1 MALSSIPAEPFAW
14 PYDGDL
20 RTENTA
26 LFVIDM
32 QVDFCGSG
40 GYFDKLGVVDISI
53 MQRPIEPLKR
63 VLSTMREKGFH
74 ILHAREGHRAD
85 LTDLNEN
92 KRWRSEQNSAEIGSP
107 GPAGR
112 IWTRG
117 EPGWDITP
125 ELAPLPGEPI
135 IDKPG
140 KGGFY
145 ATDLDQILRRR
156 GIRNLVI
163 TGITSDCC
171 VHSTMRQATDHGYE
185 CVLLEDCSASTEE
198 VNHDGIVRITKAGY
212 GQFGVVSDSETL
224 LKGLP

>member
-1 MALSSIPAEPFAW
+1 MTLSRIPAEPFAW

-32 QVDFCGSG
+32 QLDFCGFG
-40 GYFDKLGVVDISI
+40 GYWDKLGVVDISI
-53 MQRPIEPLKR
+53 MRRPIEPLKR
-63 VLSTMREKGFH
+63 VLATMREQGFH

-92 KRWRSEQNSAEIGSP
+92 KRWRSEQNGAEIGSP

-125 ELAPLPGEPI
+125 ELTPLPGEPI

-171 VHSTMRQATDHGYE
+171 VTLDDAASDRSRVRVRFARGLQRQHRRSEPRWDRSDHQGR
-185 CVLLEDCSASTEE
+185 LRA
-198 VNHDGIVRITKAGY
+198 VRRRV
-212 GQFGVVSDSETL
+212 QF
-224 LKGLP
+224 